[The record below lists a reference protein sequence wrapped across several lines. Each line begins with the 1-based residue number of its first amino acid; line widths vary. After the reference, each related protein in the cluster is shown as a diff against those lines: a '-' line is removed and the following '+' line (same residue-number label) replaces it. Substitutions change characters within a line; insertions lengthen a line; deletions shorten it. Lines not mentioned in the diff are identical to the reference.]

1 MEKMETGS
9 LQFPIAAIPTVLDG
23 IIQPSNVNNRNS
35 IKDEEEESIF
45 FNVCLES
52 DIFGIAYLQ
61 CRRWR
66 GLAAGDRPVDGL
78 IA

>member
-45 FNVCLES
+45 F
-52 DIFGIAYLQ
+52 
-61 CRRWR
+61 
-66 GLAAGDRPVDGL
+66 
-78 IA
+78 